1 MDRFDAMRVFTRV
14 AERRSFTL
22 AAEDLGLPRS
32 TVTDAVKQLEKRL
45 GVCLL
50 QRTTR
55 HVSPTLDGEAYYRR
69 CISIIEEL
77 EEAEGAFAGAKPKGI
92 LRIDVHGTLA
102 RHFMLPALPRFFNT
116 YPDIEIYMSE
126 GDRFVDLVR
135 EGIDCVLRA
144 GILQDSDMIARRV
157 ALLKEITL
165 ASPAYLERHGTPTH
179 PDSLAHGHHMVGFH
193 STSTGGLLP
202 LEFTIAGRVVEIN
215 LPAPMS
221 VNAAES
227 YVSAASLGLGL
238 IQVPIYHVTKL
249 IESKVLVEVLAD
261 FPPKPTPVSLL
272 YRRERQLSP
281 RVRVFMDWL
290 QREFKD
296 AQTANTELA
305 FL

>member
-1 MDRFDAMRVFTRV
+1 
-14 AERRSFTL
+14 
-22 AAEDLGLPRS
+22 
-32 TVTDAVKQLEKRL
+32 
-45 GVCLL
+45 
-50 QRTTR
+50 
-55 HVSPTLDGEAYYRR
+55 
-69 CISIIEEL
+69 
-77 EEAEGAFAGAKPKGI
+77 
-92 LRIDVHGTLA
+92 
-102 RHFMLPALPRFFNT
+102 
-116 YPDIEIYMSE
+116 
-126 GDRFVDLVR
+126 
-135 EGIDCVLRA
+135 
-144 GILQDSDMIARRV
+144 
-157 ALLKEITL
+157 
-165 ASPAYLERHGTPTH
+165 
-179 PDSLAHGHHMVGFH
+179 MVGFH

-249 IESKVLVEVLAD
+249 IESKELVEVLAD

-296 AQTANTELA
+296 AQSANTELA

>member
-102 RHFMLPALPRFFNT
+102 RHFLLPALPRFFNT

-179 PDSLAHGHHMVGFH
+179 PDSLAYGHHMVGFH